1 MTRTARCE
9 ARRRASHLAAHRRI
23 NLRRTRLDELPQFI
37 NVLRGEIS
45 VVGPRLHALEYDDLY
60 QTIVDG
66 YINRYRVKPG
76 TPAGRRSYVTENG
89 HWGPPNLNGRTV
101 EYEVQFRLAA
111 AASLGLVHH

>member
-1 MTRTARCE
+1 MRDGAPRISPHIDASTFAARGSTNCRSSSTCC
-9 ARRRASHLAAHRRI
+9 A
-23 NLRRTRLDELPQFI
+23 
-37 NVLRGEIS
+37 GEIS

-111 AASLGLVHH
+111 AASLRLVHH